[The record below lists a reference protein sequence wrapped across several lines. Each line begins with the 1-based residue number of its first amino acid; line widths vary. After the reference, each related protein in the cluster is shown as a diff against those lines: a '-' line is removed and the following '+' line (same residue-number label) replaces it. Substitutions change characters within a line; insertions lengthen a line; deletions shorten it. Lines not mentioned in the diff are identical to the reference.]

1 MTLRGTFGDTGR
13 RRLSLQ
19 GEKFSRKGKV
29 DICCIEA
36 VDIGQLQELYLEKEK
51 GSDWQPEKIAV
62 KEGEFAEK
70 KIIFPFQSWVKDRK
84 NKTSAATLQVEGV
97 QEVSNGESFPPGGE
111 PMQSGGEWNVYL
123 TKRHRGG
130 PRQSVD
136 TKESSY
142 NFFMVF
148 YGTRGTSSSIE
159 MENSK
164 QSQSLDQIKCTVH
177 LPLDLGELYKVRLGL
192 RNFQDQPAEVFLQH
206 FKMQN
211 TATCSTFSHTI
222 NKTLPLS
229 FNGDRCIEIP
239 VEWPLKASLSEVTY
253 QVIIMSS
260 HYVEKRNISQ
270 VSLCLYG
277 TNGDTGERYISKLWA
292 DERKENSN
300 QCFSVAV
307 YAVELGEL
315 QKISLSVSN
324 RNGYKV
330 YVKKVQV
337 KESTTQHTW
346 IFDVNEEFSG
356 DSHEDDLQ
364 KEFLLS
370 HGHNEGDVPL
380 SDSNTYPTPGRRN
393 SKADSAEF
401 LVKVYTGDVMG
412 AGTDAKVHV
421 VLIGEHGSSGKVHLT
436 ESLEHKNPFERAK
449 VDTFR
454 ITTKRL
460 GRLFKIEIG
469 HDGKGYG
476 SGWFVEKVEITDLSA
491 SEMHTFSC
499 NRWLA
504 EDEEDGQTVV
514 QLFT

>member
-19 GEKFSRKGKV
+19 GETFFQRGKV
-29 DICCIEA
+29 HICSFEA

-51 GSDWQPEKIAV
+51 GSDWQPEKIVV

-70 KIIFPFQSWVKDRK
+70 KITFLFRSWVKDRK
-84 NKTSAATLQVEGV
+84 NKTSAATLHVEDV
-97 QEVSNGESFPPGGE
+97 QEVINGEAFPPGGE
-111 PMQSGGEWNVYL
+111 QMQSEGEWNVYL
-123 TKRHRGG
+123 TTQHMGG

-136 TKESSY
+136 TKQSSC

-148 YGTRGTSSSIE
+148 YGTRGTSSTIE

-164 QSQSLDQIKCTVH
+164 QSQSLDQIKYTVH
-177 LPLDLGELYKVRLGL
+177 LPHDLGELYKVRLGL
-192 RNFQDQPAEVFLQH
+192 QNLPDQTAELFLQH

-211 TATCSTFSHTI
+211 TSTFYTFSHSI
-222 NKTLPLS
+222 KKTLPLS
-229 FNGDRCIEIP
+229 FNCDRCIEIP
-239 VEWPLKASLSEVTY
+239 VEWPLKSSFSEVTY
-253 QVIIMSS
+253 QVIIMSNR
-260 HYVEKRNISQ
+260 YVEKRNISQ
-270 VSLCLYG
+270 VSLCLFG
-277 TNGDTGERYISKLWA
+277 ANGDTGKRYISKLWP
-292 DERKENSN
+292 DEQKENSN

-324 RNGYKV
+324 RNGYKL
-330 YVKKVQV
+330 YVEKVHV
-337 KESTTQHTW
+337 KESTKQHTW

-356 DSHEDDLQ
+356 DTHEDDLQ
-364 KEFLLS
+364 REFLPS
-370 HGHNEGDVPL
+370 HGHNKGNVPL
-380 SDSNTYPTPGRRN
+380 GDSITYPTSGRRS
-393 SKADSAEF
+393 SKADTAEY
-401 LVKVYTGDVMG
+401 LITVYTGDVMG
-412 AGTDAKVHV
+412 AGTDAKVHI
-421 VLIGEHGSSGKVHLT
+421 VLTGEHGSSGTVHLT

-460 GRLFKIEIG
+460 GGLFKLEIG

-476 SGWFVEKVEITDLSA
+476 SGWFLEKVEITDFSDN
-491 SEMHTFSC
+491 EMHTFSC

-514 QLFT
+514 QLLI